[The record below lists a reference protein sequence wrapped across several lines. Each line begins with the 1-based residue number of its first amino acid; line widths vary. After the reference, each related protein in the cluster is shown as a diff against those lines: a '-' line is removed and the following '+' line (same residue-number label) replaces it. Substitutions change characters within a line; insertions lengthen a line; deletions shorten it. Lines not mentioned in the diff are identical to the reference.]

1 VRRGHTPLRTCAGCR
16 AHVDKTSM
24 LRVVRTPA
32 GEVAVDPSGVAP
44 GRGAYVHQAPA
55 CIEAALAR
63 GGLARALRA
72 GVGEDAAGRLREFGS
87 GSFGSGE

>member
-1 VRRGHTPLRTCAGCR
+1 VRRGHVPLRTCAGCR
-16 AHVDKTSM
+16 AHAAKTAM

-32 GEVAVDPSGVAP
+32 GAVVVDPTGEAP
-44 GRGAYVHQAPA
+44 GRGAYVHRAPA

-72 GVGEDAAGRLREFGS
+72 GVGADAAGRLRAFGS
-87 GSFGSGE
+87 GAFGSGE